1 MWQGSHWGT
10 RQSPRASAASKYSS
24 PCPEKVGD
32 HPLFLVCLRL
42 YMRQESAV
50 NVCSRWGVEP
60 DWWSVSIPSLSWIL
74 TKQKMKVCNTSGND
88 ISINGQWSQKHSES
102 KLSPLFYDSLK
113 IVFKFRTPFPPYLA
127 DISDPG
133 EKVIVRKMIEKS
145 NKIGLGVPGYERPTL
160 CYKPEQLPG
169 ISNT

>member
-1 MWQGSHWGT
+1 MQIKLFSICNRTTYTVPGIFSYRGHGADLQH
-10 RQSPRASAASKYSS
+10 RRCKRA
-24 PCPEKVGD
+24 
-32 HPLFLVCLRL
+32 LVPWSERTEEGL
-42 YMRQESAV
+42 V
-50 NVCSRWGVEP
+50 F
-60 DWWSVSIPSLSWIL
+60 WWSVSIPSLSWIL

-127 DISDPG
+127 GISDPG